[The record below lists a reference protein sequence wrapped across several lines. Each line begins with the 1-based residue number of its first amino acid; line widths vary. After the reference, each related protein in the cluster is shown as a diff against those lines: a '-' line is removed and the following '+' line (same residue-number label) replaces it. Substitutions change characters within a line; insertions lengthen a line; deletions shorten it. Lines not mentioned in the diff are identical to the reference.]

1 MPEVTARV
9 VLEFVAKTSLLAVP
23 DTLAPVVPG
32 DAKAAAAED
41 DAKQGDQVE
50 GSEDEDTSPELR
62 AWSKS
67 LEAPLSQIERYDL
80 YMRVQ
85 SQFGT
90 HQGVKGLELP

>member
-32 DAKAAAAED
+32 GAKAAAAED

-50 GSEDEDTSPELR
+50 GSEDEDTSEQV
-62 AWSKS
+62 A
-67 LEAPLSQIERYDL
+67 
-80 YMRVQ
+80 
-85 SQFGT
+85 
-90 HQGVKGLELP
+90 